1 MRYTSSRRIGCKFC
15 GAPHLHVKNGGIL
28 VGLIRRKFFPE
39 RTQGRGEMV
48 GLYRGRAQ
56 PLHGIATLGDCLSRL
71 IDGVIESSFGFLGT
85 IWQQVNC
92 SLKAEQY
99 SLKTLQ

>member
-1 MRYTSSRRIGCKFC
+1 
-15 GAPHLHVKNGGIL
+15 
-28 VGLIRRKFFPE
+28 
-39 RTQGRGEMV
+39 
-48 GLYRGRAQ
+48 
-56 PLHGIATLGDCLSRL
+56 LSRL
-71 IDGVIESSFGFLGT
+71 IDGVIESLFGFLGT

>member
-1 MRYTSSRRIGCKFC
+1 
-15 GAPHLHVKNGGIL
+15 
-28 VGLIRRKFFPE
+28 
-39 RTQGRGEMV
+39 
-48 GLYRGRAQ
+48 
-56 PLHGIATLGDCLSRL
+56 L
-71 IDGVIESSFGFLGT
+71 IDGVIESLFGFLGT